1 MWKKKHLCKKILSKI
16 LYFLVITSTNFKIK
30 YKFIINILN
39 EIKIGIFYWKFT
51 KKNERITVS
60 DNSSTDFLK
69 EKIFEGLRAKKS
81 SLSIKY
87 KKDGIYVFYNN
98 YIYPG

>member
-1 MWKKKHLCKKILSKI
+1 M
-16 LYFLVITSTNFKIK
+16 
-30 YKFIINILN
+30 N
-39 EIKIGIFYWKFT
+39 EIKIRIFHWKFT
-51 KKNERITVS
+51 KKNERIAVP
-60 DNSSTDFLK
+60 DNSSTDFLI
-69 EKIFEGLRAKKS
+69 EKICERLRAKKS